1 MEGFSVHFE
10 VYIRRVPGAS
20 WTLDVASEDRAVALE
35 KANTL
40 MSEGRVAAVKVQKET
55 FDEETLEYRAVD
67 ILKLGAAEVVA
78 KSRPKVESQAICV
91 TPQDLYTGHARER
104 IGRLLEGWL
113 ERNQATPF
121 DLLHRPD
128 LAEKLEASNID
139 LHNAIQKVA
148 GPEAHARGV
157 SVQSMVTAF
166 QTLVARTIERLIKD
180 ARKGVFPD
188 LDKEGFAPAA
198 ERLISEPERG
208 YLLSVG
214 IAAAIAGIAGW
225 SAKVARLMD
234 LADAAPTKG
243 PARSLALITL
253 QQPLAEI
260 LEGKPGMDDITGKG
274 RDLGANLAAMT
285 RLAAYHSVDRL
296 IQVEASVAK
305 VMPALSPLALR
316 LAILLAGDHFQDTRA
331 AVGRRILRELIG
343 PRRLRP
349 GDAAGEIDML
359 RALGMSLTVSAG
371 KLLPLEDVQAAFTA
385 RSKMLVTGDFVE
397 AYLGHDMSPR
407 DEIEAL
413 IWLTENVIGASN
425 KRLAGGWIKASVN
438 SLRFE
443 KDMLANGAA
452 GPAARLAQLAKLQRS
467 IGHCGLVAEDF
478 GPLQERLGE
487 LGGEIESRA
496 NLATSLS
503 RAEAPLLHRLT
514 LLLKLAAGE
523 TAPLGPAAN
532 RAKSEAIKL
541 VRHTGNRAELAATP
555 GHVETVHDLIQQAG
569 LAA

>member
-1 MEGFSVHFE
+1 MDGYSVHFE
-10 VYIRRVPGAS
+10 VYVRKVPGAS

-40 MSEGRVAAVKVQKET
+40 MREGRVAAVKVQKET
-55 FDEETLEYRAVD
+55 FDEGTLEYRAVD

-78 KSRPKVESQAICV
+78 KSRPKVESQSLCV
-91 TPQDLYTGHARER
+91 TPQDLYTVHARER

-113 ERNQATPF
+113 ERNHATPF

-128 LAEKLEASNID
+128 LAEKLEASGID
-139 LHNAIQKVA
+139 LQNAIQKVA

-157 SVQSMVTAF
+157 SVQSLVNTF
-166 QTLVARTIERLIKD
+166 QTLVARTIEKLMKD
-180 ARKGVFPD
+180 ARKSAIPD
-188 LDKEGFAPAA
+188 LDKEGFAPAT
-198 ERLISEPERG
+198 ERLMSEPERG
-208 YLLSVG
+208 YLLGGG
-214 IAAAIAGIAGW
+214 IAAALAVIAGW
-225 SAKVARLMD
+225 SGKVARLMD

-243 PARSLALITL
+243 PARGLALIIL

-285 RLAAYHSVDRL
+285 RLAAYQSVDRL

-359 RALGMSLTVSAG
+359 RALGMSLTASAG
-371 KLLPLEDVQAAFTA
+371 KLLPLEDVQEAFTA

-397 AYLGHDMSPR
+397 AYLGHDMTPR
-407 DEIEAL
+407 EEIEAL

-443 KDMLANGAA
+443 KDMLGSGVV
-452 GPAARLAQLAKLQRS
+452 GPAARLAQLANLQRT
-467 IGHCGLVAEDF
+467 IGGCGLVVEDF
-478 GPLQERLGE
+478 EPLQVRLGE

-496 NLATSLS
+496 NLATSLA

-532 RAKSEAIKL
+532 RAKSEAMKL

-555 GHVETVHDLIQQAG
+555 GHVATVRDLIQQAG